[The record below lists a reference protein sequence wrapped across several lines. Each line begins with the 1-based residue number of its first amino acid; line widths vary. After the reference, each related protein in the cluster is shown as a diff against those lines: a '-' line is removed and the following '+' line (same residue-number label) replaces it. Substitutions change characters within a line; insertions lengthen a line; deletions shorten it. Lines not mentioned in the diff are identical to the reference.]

1 MPEALQLLRGLVSA
15 VHTLSSK
22 LERVEGRLEQLDGA
36 TAAAG
41 SPSGRR
47 SSPTAGGG
55 VRKRATVFDGDDT
68 AAMLDQLRVSKEQQK
83 AQAVFDDDG
92 DSGGDEEGGVGGGGD
107 DAEGKK
113 ERNGATRKST
123 SSGKTSPLGK
133 KSTSKLG
140 ALAGAA
146 GFSKSWGRNK
156 WRNAKSKVTAQLGP
170 VRIKLTPAIVQP
182 EPPTTHAASTTRRF
196 VMHTREHAG
205 SSFCSALRLARR
217 SFLLRAITWRRP
229 STRAISQCLASQGRL
244 SQCLPCLVP
253 GSPSVL
259 GSNRTCS
266 LGPLSL
272 ARPPHSFVGLRNR
285 APSSSPHLAR
295 LSAQKQLSKK
305 APGRDGSAA
314 GGAHRLGDD
323 GGGARAHVHGLN

>member
-1 MPEALQLLRGLVSA
+1 MASPSPDPGGMPEALQLLRGLVSA

-22 LERVEGRLEQLDGA
+22 LERVEGRLEQLDGV

-92 DSGGDEEGGVGGGGD
+92 DSDGDEEGGVGGGGD

-182 EPPTTHAASTTRRF
+182 EPQPRMLLQPHDALLCTHAIMPGVRF
-196 VMHTREHAG
+196 FPLSGWHGVPF
-205 SSFCSALRLARR
+205 SS
-217 SFLLRAITWRRP
+217 RP
-229 STRAISQCLASQGRL
+229 STG
-244 SQCLPCLVP
+244 
-253 GSPSVL
+253 
-259 GSNRTCS
+259 
-266 LGPLSL
+266 
-272 ARPPHSFVGLRNR
+272 
-285 APSSSPHLAR
+285 
-295 LSAQKQLSKK
+295 
-305 APGRDGSAA
+305 
-314 GGAHRLGDD
+314 
-323 GGGARAHVHGLN
+323 